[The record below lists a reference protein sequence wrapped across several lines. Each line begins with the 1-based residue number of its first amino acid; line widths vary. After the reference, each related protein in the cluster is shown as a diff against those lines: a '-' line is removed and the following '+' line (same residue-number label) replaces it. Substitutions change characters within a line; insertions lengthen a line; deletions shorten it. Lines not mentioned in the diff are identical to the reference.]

1 MNENDMNYSGSYHD
15 DSTYHYVYKKP
26 MEDPWQE
33 KKPKKD
39 RRFLKSLALLLVT
52 AILGGCIGAGLMAAF
67 GGRGFRSGRAEIM
80 QSGRTVKTVEIKKI
94 DGKTEMTPAEVYAAN
109 VNAAVSINVEGSTT
123 NIFGFT
129 TPTASAG
136 SGFIL
141 TADGYIATNYH
152 VIKAA
157 NKVKVTLYNGESYD
171 AAVVGGD
178 EDFDVAVIKIEAEDL
193 QPVVLG
199 NSDHLNVGDTVLA
212 VGNPL
217 GELTFSMSSGI
228 ASSVNRAINVDGT
241 PFNMIQVDAS
251 INHGNSGGPLFNTY
265 GEVVGIVSAKY
276 SSESNTGAEGLGFAI
291 PINDVSAIVE
301 DIMENGAVTDK
312 AYIGIKAYTVNSET
326 VQMYGDLLREG
337 VYISEVEKGSAAAKA
352 GMQAGDIIIKLGD
365 KTVTS
370 MNDLTAAKKNYR
382 AGDTAEFTVFR
393 SGEEV
398 KLSLT
403 FDVAP
408 ENSEEDEEPQTQ
420 QPQQNYGGDI
430 SDYFRYF
437 FGY

>member
-1 MNENDMNYSGSYHD
+1 MNENEPNYNGSFHE

-39 RRFLKSLALLLVT
+39 RRFLKSLAVLLV
-52 AILGGCIGAGLMAAF
+52 AALLGGCIGAGLMAAF
-67 GGRGFRSGRAEIM
+67 GGRGFRTARTELL
-80 QSGRTVKTVEIKKI
+80 QSDRTVDRVEIKKV

-152 VIKAA
+152 VIRAA

-171 AAVVGGD
+171 AAIVGGD
-178 EDFDVAVIKIEAEDL
+178 EDFDVAVIKIEAEGL

-217 GELTFSMSSGI
+217 GELTFSMSQGI

-251 INHGNSGGPLFNTY
+251 INHGNSGGPLFNIY

-291 PINDVSAIVE
+291 PINDVSAIVQ
-301 DIMENGAVTDK
+301 DIMENGFVTDK

-337 VYISEVEKGSAAAKA
+337 VYVSEVEKGSAAEKA
-352 GMQAGDIIIKLGD
+352 GMQAGDIIIALGG
-365 KTVTS
+365 KTVAS
-370 MNDLTAAKKNYR
+370 MTDLTAAKKNYR
-382 AGDTAEFTVFR
+382 AGDTVECTVFR

-403 FDVAP
+403 FDKAP
-408 ENSEEDEEPQTQ
+408 EDSTEDEEPQVQ
-420 QPQQNYGGDI
+420 QPAQNYGELP
-430 SDYFRYF
+430 DYFRYF

>member
-1 MNENDMNYSGSYHD
+1 MNENETNYSGSFHE

-26 MEDPWQE
+26 MEEPWEE

-39 RRFLKSLALLLVT
+39 RRVLKSLALLLVV

-67 GGRGFRSGRAEIM
+67 GGRGFRSGKAEIM
-80 QSGRTVKTVEIKKI
+80 QSDRTVDRVEIKKV

-136 SGFIL
+136 SGFVL

-152 VIKAA
+152 VIRAA

-171 AAVVGGD
+171 AAIVGGD
-178 EDFDVAVIKIEAEDL
+178 EDFDVAVIKIEAEGL

-217 GELTFSMSSGI
+217 GELTFSMSEGI

-265 GEVVGIVSAKY
+265 GEVIGIVSAKY

-291 PINDVSAIVE
+291 PINDVSAIVQ
-301 DIMENGAVTDK
+301 DIMENGVVTDK

-337 VYISEVEKGSAAAKA
+337 VYVSEVEKGSAADKA
-352 GMQAGDIIIKLGD
+352 GMQAGDIIIALGD
-365 KTVTS
+365 KDIAS
-370 MNDLTAAKKNYR
+370 MTDLTAAKKNYR

-393 SGEEV
+393 GGEEV